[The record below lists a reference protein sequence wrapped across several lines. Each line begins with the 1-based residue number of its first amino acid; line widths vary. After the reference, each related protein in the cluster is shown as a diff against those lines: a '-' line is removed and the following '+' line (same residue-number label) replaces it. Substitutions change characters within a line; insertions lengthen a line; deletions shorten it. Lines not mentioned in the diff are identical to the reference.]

1 MYPYRRGSKK
11 RSRNGSGGAAGNPGG
26 QPNRRGPQQQG
37 GRRPPS
43 SAQELLSVLQPTTK
57 ALAQVLAGNTR
68 PSGQLASAR
77 NVLVHAERLV
87 DERQVERMMP
97 AQREDFLEQLAR
109 LKLTLADAD
118 AAFGHQDDDGEQPAV
133 RPQQPQVGAD
143 RLREMALSLAVTT
156 PPPPPQPPVHIAMEV
171 EPQPAEPEPEPVL
184 AAPDESTTTAR
195 GPRLR
200 LKSTVITSR

>member
-1 MYPYRRGSKK
+1 ML
-11 RSRNGSGGAAGNPGG
+11 AAVAVAGIAGG
-26 QPNRRGPQQQG
+26 QPNRRGQPQQG

-43 SAQELLSVLQPTTK
+43 SAHELLPVLQPTTK
-57 ALAQVLAGNTR
+57 ALAQVLAGNVR
-68 PSGQLASAR
+68 PSGQLANAR
-77 NVLVHAERLV
+77 NVLDHAERLV
-87 DERQVERMMP
+87 DERQVERMSP

-118 AAFGHQDDDGEQPAV
+118 AAFGHHDDGDEQPAP
-133 RPQQPQVGAD
+133 RPVTQVDPD

-156 PPPPPQPPVHIAMEV
+156 PVPEPQQPVHIEMDVA
-171 EPQPAEPEPEPVL
+171 PPPPEPEPVIE
-184 AAPDESTTTAR
+184 PQDEPSTNAR